1 MGITPMAYELK
12 VVSTKTKGSQPR
24 LSSKPLSWLFFKYEK
39 VAMERQDMMIIE
51 DETVNKTFRESLHR
65 MMLDQLICP

>member
-1 MGITPMAYELK
+1 MAYALK

-24 LSSKPLSWLFFKYEK
+24 LLSKPLSWLFFKYEK

-51 DETVNKTFRESLHR
+51 D
-65 MMLDQLICP
+65 